1 MSNGVQL
8 PPAPVSDG
16 KQLRTT
22 LIITGVFLA
31 LVLGGIYYWKAYLAS
46 HQTHWQPQAV
56 PVSAMQVTAAP
67 LPLQLSAVG
76 ELSAV
81 QQVTLSAEVAG
92 RVDSLHFHSGEQVK
106 PQQLLAELYNGP
118 EQAALQAAE
127 ARLAYAKHQLNRS
140 QQLAPSGAESL
151 DVLQERQSAFA
162 QAQAD
167 VNAAKAQLRQKQI
180 LAPFAG
186 ELGIRQIDLGE
197 YVNPG
202 DAAVT
207 LTALDKLYVEFTL
220 PQQNFAAINVG
231 GDITLTSDV
240 YPQQQF
246 SAKVQAV
253 EPQLD
258 NDTRNVRVQGEFDN
272 AEQLLR
278 PGMYVNAAL
287 NLPAATN
294 AMVVP
299 ATAVQTSAQGYSVV
313 VVRGDNAKQQ
323 GKADIVAVEIG
334 KRIDNRLQIV
344 SGIQVGDVI
353 VVNGQNRLQPGADV
367 VVQQLL
373 AAGE

>member
-8 PPAPVSDG
+8 PPAPVEDNQHL
-16 KQLRTT
+16 KTT
-22 LIITGVFLA
+22 LLITAVFLA
-31 LVLGGIYYWKAYLAS
+31 LVLGGVYYLKAYLAG
-46 HQTHWQPQAV
+46 HQSHWQPQAV
-56 PVSAMQVTAAP
+56 PVSAMQVTAGP
-67 LPLQLSAVG
+67 LPMQLTAVG
-76 ELSAV
+76 ELTAV
-81 QQVTLSAEVAG
+81 QQVTLSADVAG
-92 RVDSLHFHSGEQVK
+92 RVDAIRFHSGEHVK
-106 PQQLLAELYNGP
+106 PQQLLVELYNGP
-118 EQAALQAAE
+118 EQATLQAAQ
-127 ARLAYAKHQLNRS
+127 ARLAYAKHQLARS

-167 VNAAKAQLRQKQI
+167 VQAAQAQLRQKQI

-202 DAAVT
+202 AAAVT

-220 PQQNFAAINVG
+220 PQQNFAAIKVG
-231 GDITLTSDV
+231 GDIMLSSDV

-246 SAKVQAV
+246 SAKVHAV

-258 NDTRNVRVQGEFDN
+258 SDTRNIRVQGEFNN

-287 NLPAATN
+287 QLPAAQNTI
-294 AMVVP
+294 VVP
-299 ATAVQTSAQGYSVV
+299 ATAVQTSAQGYSMV

-334 KRIDNRLQIV
+334 KRIDNRIQIT
-344 SGIQVGDVI
+344 SGIQAGDVI
-353 VVNGQNRLQPGADV
+353 VVTGQNRVQPGADV
-367 VVQQLL
+367 VVQNLL